1 VLQSQT
7 LEVVFETLG
16 RSVAFS
22 PNENWMVVGGYTG
35 EVSIFSTLDWN
46 KISTI
51 ESRYSKSNFFRS
63 VGASDRLSMVTGEI
77 VRFTPDEKRILS
89 GGPDGRISILAVPTL
104 EELFTIVPSDSR
116 LFDLAG
122 VAAMQLDELGKML
135 LVGFKDAKLRLI
147 NLDSPTP
154 LSLQHPKWHNSS
166 PWELLGLLRW
176 HRQQAERAEGIRNWH
191 SASFHRKWQVRAF
204 PRDAVAAYR
213 LREVYSKWKAE
224 FQSRRNESDTDA
236 VHSVGRFLSPII
248 RESLKLPIGTEVS
261 SNDAEALNGMY
272 RDAVKSSLKEPLIN
286 FELLELSAT
295 RHPGGPILNTLGVAY
310 YRLGRFEDAIVTLT
324 KSLPLN
330 LTGED
335 KFEDAIAAL
344 TKSLPLNITGKDK
357 SVPSPADTA
366 FLALSNL
373 KLGNKDEAAKY
384 RAMFVDAMKIE
395 ANSKDEDNQSF

>member
-1 VLQSQT
+1 MRKLLYHVFRDAVGDLIPNASTIRNRQPPSRGRRTDATSPVRVRVIGVSSNLQHHLRLLSRICRTENKNRFLKKLTYNQSHGGSSIVTSRAFNSAIRTIEFSSNGHLTCLVCFSFATLPQVYVLQSQT

-135 LVGFKDAKLRLI
+135 LVGFEDAKLRLI

-176 HRQQAERAEGIRNWH
+176 HRQQAERAEGIRDWH
-191 SASFHRKWQVRAF
+191 SASFHRAWQVRAF
-204 PRDAVAAYR
+204 PRDAVAAY
-213 LREVYSKWKAE
+213 
-224 FQSRRNESDTDA
+224 
-236 VHSVGRFLSPII
+236 
-248 RESLKLPIGTEVS
+248 
-261 SNDAEALNGMY
+261 
-272 RDAVKSSLKEPLIN
+272 
-286 FELLELSAT
+286 
-295 RHPGGPILNTLGVAY
+295 
-310 YRLGRFEDAIVTLT
+310 
-324 KSLPLN
+324 
-330 LTGED
+330 
-335 KFEDAIAAL
+335 
-344 TKSLPLNITGKDK
+344 
-357 SVPSPADTA
+357 
-366 FLALSNL
+366 
-373 KLGNKDEAAKY
+373 
-384 RAMFVDAMKIE
+384 
-395 ANSKDEDNQSF
+395 